1 MKKPKFTR
9 FQLLV
14 HAGSLVPLAWLVVD
28 FLQDNLT
35 ANPIQALTLRT
46 GKYALVLL
54 ILSLACTP
62 ANTLFGFS
70 PALKVRRA
78 LGLYAF
84 MYASIHFLIFVGLD
98 YGFDP
103 GLLREAI
110 FEKPFALIGFSAF
123 LILVAL
129 AATSTKGWMKRLG
142 RKWTR
147 LHQLVY
153 LAGILVILH
162 YTWAVKSDIRVPL
175 LYGAVV
181 LLLLVARIPS
191 VRRSASAFRHAGITA
206 GWKKV
211 WGQVPSKSAKIFSP
225 DQSGEKKE
233 LIRDQSGPSGEG
245 RTP

>member
-1 MKKPKFTR
+1 MKLPKFTR

-14 HAGSLVPLAWLVVD
+14 HTGALVPFVWLVVD
-28 FLQDNLT
+28 FLSDNLT
-35 ANPIQALTLRT
+35 VNPIQALTLRT

-62 ANTLFGFS
+62 VNTLTGFS

-84 MYASIHFLIFVGLD
+84 FYASLHFLIFVGLD

-110 FEKPFALIGFSAF
+110 FEKPFALVGFSTF

-129 AATSTKGWMKRLG
+129 AITSTRGWMRRLG
-142 RKWTR
+142 KRWTR
-147 LHQLVY
+147 LHRLVY
-153 LAGILVILH
+153 LAGILVIVH
-162 YTWAVKSDIRVPL
+162 YSWTVKSDIRVPL
-175 LYGAVV
+175 IYGAAV

-191 VRRSASAFRHAGITA
+191 VRRSISAFRHGGASSIVTRIREGTWSRRKERA
-206 GWKKV
+206 ATLADV
-211 WGQVPSKSAKIFSP
+211 E
-225 DQSGEKKE
+225 EKAA
-233 LIRDQSGPSGEG
+233 
-245 RTP
+245 